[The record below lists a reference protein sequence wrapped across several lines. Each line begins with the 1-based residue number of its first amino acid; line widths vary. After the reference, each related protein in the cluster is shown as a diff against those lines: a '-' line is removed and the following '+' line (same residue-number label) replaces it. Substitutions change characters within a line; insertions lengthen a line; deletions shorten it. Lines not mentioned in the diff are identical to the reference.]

1 MPQCIQSRRCVSRP
15 GGVSVD
21 YVCEQC
27 GLCGAL
33 CVSDW
38 GYIAALCE
46 GCMHDRKNYLKLPCG
61 EQREGGAP
69 SGETATAG

>member
-1 MPQCIQSRRCVSRP
+1 MRRA
-15 GGVSVD
+15 GVSVD

-27 GLCGAL
+27 GRSAAL

-46 GCMHDRKNYLKLPCG
+46 DCMRDRKSYLKLPG
-61 EQREGGAP
+61 RERRESGPPPADRGA
-69 SGETATAG
+69 AA